1 MDDNIWYD
9 WGKDFVMT
17 LMNIE
22 WICAFAVLDETLPI
36 NVFCGVVAGVV
47 GSVVSNP
54 TDVLKVGILHCE
66 SKSCLWEKMSTLFHV
81 INLAVF
87 TEGKFPRC
95 EKNLLEL
102 CKMYSWLIFS
112 SLFFICR
119 CACKLKGRMEEERPF
134 LKHSSKFTSKKEYQ
148 DYGGYARNI
157 YGCTVKLFL
166 K

>member
-1 MDDNIWYD
+1 MIWLRKRFCNDIDEHWVNI
-9 WGKDFVMT
+9 G
-17 LMNIE
+17 
-22 WICAFAVLDETLPI
+22 FAVLDETLPI

-54 TDVLKVGILHCE
+54 TDVLKVGVLPCE
-66 SKSCLWEKMSTLFHV
+66 SKTCLWEKMSQLFHV
-81 INLAVF
+81 INLAVY
-87 TEGKFPRC
+87 TVGNCRRC
-95 EKNLLEL
+95 EKKNMLEL
-102 CKMYSWLIFS
+102 CKQYSWLIFP